1 MTRREA
7 SDWNK
12 NGNDKGLA
20 YIYYQKQ
27 GRHARDR
34 ETTEGPTDRGMNRQ
48 HFLRRAALLAAVLA
62 LFVAARPAGLAQSK
76 DEISRSLSE
85 DVTILLSPEWV
96 ALGPEQSDP
105 PAALALSAPPVR
117 FNQVMALQNPRTHAI
132 LKLATTN
139 NLLLGHDAYWLD
151 GQLHSANNSGMS
163 LPDFLFYL
171 FFPPPYSCLE
181 AGSDSYSGAGRGT
194 GENGQTTD
202 LQVYFDCKYSPTLT
216 DFYSAQVSSRVTFQK
231 NTEDTLHAVG
241 DMGEFD
247 LMPMEQ
253 ADSSG
258 MTFFVFEALGR
269 KKISPDT
276 MKSFSLPENLSGA
289 QADYFWAIGSKS
301 PFPFQA
307 EPGRKDPTIVQ
318 VAYAGVGPN
327 RRPEF
332 MQLLQKIHA
341 K

>member
-1 MTRREA
+1 M
-7 SDWNK
+7 
-12 NGNDKGLA
+12 
-20 YIYYQKQ
+20 
-27 GRHARDR
+27 GRARAIRYGRAED
-34 ETTEGPTDRGMNRQ
+34 GSAMNRQ
-48 HFLRRAALLAAVLA
+48 HYLRRAALLAAAVA
-62 LFVAARPAGLAQSK
+62 LCVAARPSVRSSVHAQTTN
-76 DEISRSLSE
+76 EISRSLSD
-85 DVTILLSPEWV
+85 DVVILLSTDWV
-96 ALGPEQSDP
+96 ALGPEESEP
-105 PAALALSAPPVR
+105 PSALTLSAPPVK
-117 FNQVMALQNPRTHAI
+117 FYQVMAVQNPRQHAI

-151 GQLHSANNSGMS
+151 GQLHSADSSGMS
-163 LPDFLFYL
+163 LTDFLFYL
-171 FFPPPYSCLE
+171 FFPPPYSCLQ
-181 AGSDSYSGAGRGT
+181 AGSDSYSGAGRGS

-231 NTEDTLHAVG
+231 NAEDTLHAVG
-241 DMGEFD
+241 DLGEFD

-253 ADSSG
+253 ADGSG

-269 KKISPDT
+269 KKISGDT

-307 EPGRKDPTIVQ
+307 DSGRKDPTIVQ